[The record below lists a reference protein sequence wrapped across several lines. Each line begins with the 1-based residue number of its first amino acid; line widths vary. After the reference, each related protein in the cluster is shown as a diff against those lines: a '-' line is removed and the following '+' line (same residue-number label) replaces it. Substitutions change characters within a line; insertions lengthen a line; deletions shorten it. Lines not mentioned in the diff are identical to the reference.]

1 MPRILILIVDFS
13 FQLVCYVFYVFLFR
27 PQGAISE
34 PNEKTVH
41 HPGLELDVVVGGG
54 LRKSP
59 WENGYTPCEEG
70 KMKQIHC
77 DKVERFWN
85 LVLVLDG
92 VQFHSVFLN
101 TQKRT
106 APRESWEWVR
116 ATRAGKTYTTS
127 WPGHRT
133 SHWSPPLSR
142 CLSASRVH
150 PIWEGPWGGF
160 GRWWCYHTEGTGV
173 PVWCEQWLWAIDKPL
188 LC

>member
-1 MPRILILIVDFS
+1 M
-13 FQLVCYVFYVFLFR
+13 FLFR

-41 HPGLELDVVVGGG
+41 HPGLELDVVVGEG
-54 LRKSP
+54 LGKSP

-70 KMKQIHC
+70 KMKQTHC

-92 VQFHSVFLN
+92 VQFYSVFLN

-106 APRESWEWVR
+106 APSESWEWVR

-127 WPGHRT
+127 WPRHGT
-133 SHWSPPLSR
+133 SHVILPSLTVLVSQQSARYLGGSLRRLWAMAVLPHGRNWSP
-142 CLSASRVH
+142 CLMWTVIMSNR
-150 PIWEGPWGGF
+150 
-160 GRWWCYHTEGTGV
+160 
-173 PVWCEQWLWAIDKPL
+173 
-188 LC
+188 